1 MCRRFLLILAAFAT
15 IAWFA
20 DPLRAQ
26 ENKPELSKLRLAV
39 GGKPAL
45 FYLPLTV
52 TERLGYFK
60 EEGLDVEISDF
71 AAGPKALQA
80 LAGGS
85 ADMVAGSY
93 DHTIQ
98 MQAKN
103 QPIVAVVELG
113 RYPGDVLG
121 VLSAKVQNYRGF
133 QDLKDMTIGITAPGS
148 STHFMAMHILAE
160 NGARPEDTVFIGIGT
175 AASAIAAVKR
185 GDVDALINVDPAMT
199 MLESQNLIKVV
210 ADTRTA
216 EGTRQVFGGP
226 YPAAVIYTNPSFI
239 DTNPKTVQA
248 SVNAFVRGLG
258 WIKTHSAEE
267 IAKIMPE
274 DYALGDKAL
283 YVQAIKKSLDMF
295 SPDGRISRADAETA
309 YHVLSSFDPDVKRA
323 KINLDATLSNNF
335 VDSAAAA
342 GK

>member
-1 MCRRFLLILAAFAT
+1 MRTRFSLVVAALAT
-15 IAWFA
+15 VAWLA
-20 DPLRAQ
+20 GPLHAQ
-26 ENKPELSKLRLAV
+26 DTKPEVTKLRLAV
-39 GGKPAL
+39 GGKAAL

-71 AAGPKALQA
+71 PGGSKALQD
-80 LAGGS
+80 LTGGS

-113 RYPGDVLG
+113 RYPGYVLG
-121 VLSAKVQNYRGF
+121 VATAKAQNYRGL

-160 NGARPEDTVFIGIGT
+160 NGARPEDTVFIGVGT

-185 GDVDALINVDPAMT
+185 GDVDALINVDPT
-199 MLESQNLIKVV
+199 ISLLESQNLIKVV

-216 EGTRQVFGGP
+216 EGTRQVFGGL
-226 YPAAVIYTNPSFI
+226 YPAAVVYATPSFI
-239 DTNPKTVQA
+239 ETNPKTVQA

-283 YVQAIKKSLDMF
+283 YVQAVKKSIEMF
-295 SPDGRISRADAETA
+295 SPDGRLSRTDAETA
-309 YHVLSSFDPDVKRA
+309 LNVLSSFDPDVRRA
-323 KINLDATLSNNF
+323 KINLNATLSNSF
-335 VDSAAAA
+335 VDRAASA